1 MKGLKKVLSSRP
13 EQVDSLPR
21 QGAHRVARVCRVA
34 WVARLAKIASV
45 ASYVRG
51 KEVVRLKIR
60 MMPQNVH
67 IVYEF

>member
-13 EQVDSLPR
+13 GRIGSLPR
-21 QGAHRVARVCRVA
+21 QGARVARVCRVA

-51 KEVVRLKIR
+51 KEVVRLKIG